1 MDDLKF
7 SEILASNATVAPSVA
22 ASKVFRIKILS
33 NITVNQ
39 GADVLLYALRR
50 EGVNAQ
56 ITLGNYDNIVQDSA
70 QSHDEHMV
78 LIVYDLL
85 NVVENQS
92 IFIEHMSPDQLAAL
106 AMRIKAELGL
116 ALGNLRHCPS
126 IVINSFSTLGT
137 FPAARYSTRAGELC
151 AMLNNYLLG
160 LDRPGL
166 HILNLDQLIARVG
179 VGSSFDFR
187 MFNSSKS
194 LYTVGFWKVYC
205 DEFSPIV
212 MQYCGKL
219 KKILVFDCDNT
230 LWGGILG
237 EAGFDGIEM
246 SADTHRGEI
255 FRSVQKM
262 AKYLSQNGVLIG
274 LCSKNNPQDVEQVV
288 ANHPEMLLRADDIA
302 ISKINWHDKASNLR
316 QVAQQLNIGLDSIV
330 FVDDSDFE
338 INLVREQI
346 PEIVTFQVPKRIE
359 NYPWELMRIVNRYFS
374 RAATAEDLAKT
385 EQYKQQAAR
394 AEQQESFSD
403 LEGYLRSLDLR
414 IEVSC
419 DNISQSERTAQLTQK
434 TNQFNLT
441 TRRYT
446 QSQILDLI
454 DNPQSSVY
462 SISVEDRFGQSGL
475 TGVCIT
481 TRYGDQPREC
491 HIEAFLLSC
500 RVMGRNVEYAM
511 LNAVMQAERER
522 GANVFRGSYIPTAKN
537 IPVAQFYVKAGFQPG
552 TTRSQSAQ
560 ANLHL
565 ETEQKEYLFSGNG
578 SCAVSVPYIEII
590 NNQHK

>member
-1 MDDLKF
+1 MEYLKF

-22 ASKVFRIKILS
+22 ASKLFRIKILS

-39 GADVLLYALRR
+39 GAEVLLYGLRGA
-50 EGVNAQ
+50 GVNAQ

-70 QSHDEHMV
+70 QSHEEQMV
-78 LIVYDLL
+78 MIVYDII
-85 NVVENQS
+85 NVVQGQS
-92 IFIEHMSPDQLAAL
+92 IFIEQMSYEQLTSL
-106 AMRIKAELGL
+106 AMSIKAELGL
-116 ALGNLRHCPS
+116 ALDNLRHCPS
-126 IVINSFSTLGT
+126 VVINSFSALGT

-151 AMLNNYLLG
+151 DMLNSYLSG
-160 LDRPGL
+160 INRPGF
-166 HILNLDQLIARVG
+166 HILNLNQIIARVG

-194 LYTVGFWKVYC
+194 LYTVNFWKVYF
-205 DEFSPIV
+205 DDFSPVV

-237 EAGFDGIEM
+237 EAGVDGIEM

-288 ANHPEMLLRADDIA
+288 ANHPHMLLRTDDIA
-302 ISKINWHDKASNLR
+302 ISKVNWQDKASNLR
-316 QVAQQLNIGLDSIV
+316 QVAKQLNIGLDSIV

-338 INLVREQI
+338 INLVREQV

-359 NYPWELMRIVNRYFS
+359 SYPWELMRVVNRYFS

-394 AEQQESFSD
+394 AEQQGSFSD

-419 DNISQSERTAQLTQK
+419 DDVSQSERTAQLTQK

-441 TRRYT
+441 TQRYT

-454 DNPQSSVY
+454 DSATSSVY

-481 TRYGDQPREC
+481 TRVGDQPKEC
-491 HIEAFLLSC
+491 RFEAFLLSC
-500 RVMGRNVEYAM
+500 RVMGRNVEYAV

-522 GANVFRGSYIPTAKN
+522 GVSSFRGYYIPTAKN
-537 IPVAQFYVKAGFQPG
+537 MPVAQFYTQAGFQLV
-552 TTRSQSAQ
+552 TTGSQSAQ
-560 ANLHL
+560 ANTKDQA
-565 ETEQKEYLFSGNG
+565 EWVQYIFSGDG
-578 SCAVSVPYIEII
+578 SCAVSVPYIKVI
-590 NNQHK
+590 NNQNK